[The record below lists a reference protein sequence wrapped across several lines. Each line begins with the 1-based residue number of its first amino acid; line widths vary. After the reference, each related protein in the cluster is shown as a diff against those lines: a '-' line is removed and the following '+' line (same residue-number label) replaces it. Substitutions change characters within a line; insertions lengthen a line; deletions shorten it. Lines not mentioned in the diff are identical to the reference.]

1 MNKGIAEILEEASK
15 METVEE
21 RVDYLK
27 KNDHPSLQTV
37 LYYCYHPSITWLLP
51 ETNPPYNP
59 RLKEEDIQ
67 NVLKSDF
74 RKVRMFVEG
83 KEYDNVKPIKREML
97 FIEFIESLD
106 PDDAKLILSIKN
118 KKMPWKN
125 ISRHVA
131 KKAFPQLGL

>member
-1 MNKGIAEILEEASK
+1 MNKGIAEILAEASK
-15 METVEE
+15 METVEQ

-27 KNDHPSLQTV
+27 QNNHPSLQTV
-37 LYYCYHPSITWLLP
+37 LYYCYHPSINWLLP
-51 ETNPPYNP
+51 DTDPPYNP

-83 KEYDNVKPIKREML
+83 KEYDNIKPLKREML

-125 ISRHVA
+125 ISKHVV
-131 KKAFPQLGL
+131 KKAFPNLGL